1 MAYERVNWEN
11 LPSTNTPV
19 NADNLNKMDKGIART
34 NTQTIDSDANLNDFT
49 ENGYYYFVAGHTYTN
64 IPIGGN
70 GWLEVIN
77 TGNTS
82 GIKQI
87 WYRDGTLN
95 TNDYQTFVRT
105 YSGGTWS
112 NWANFATSQRWTQI
126 LLGFKYSFN
135 TKKVVYAGTI
145 VVKFTNGVA
154 NIDISDLNLSAK
166 PDAVQITPSSTLYSI
181 RYDYD
186 NSSAQSIRVEMCNNG
201 QIRDYTGPIRFSITI
216 YGIEN

>member
-11 LPSTNTPV
+11 LPSTKTPI
-19 NADNLNKMDKGIART
+19 NQTNLNKMENGIART

-77 TGNTS
+77 TGGTS

-135 TKKVVYAGTI
+135 NKNVVYAGTE

-154 NIDISDLNLSAK
+154 NIDISDLNLSAR
-166 PDAVQITPSSTLYSI
+166 PDAVQITPNSQLYSI

-186 NSSAQSIRVEMCNNG
+186 NSSAQSIRVEIFNNG
-201 QIRDYTGPIRFSITI
+201 QTYNYTGNVRFSMTI